1 MKIFEH
7 KTQNQNEQEY
17 LVQRI
22 RTQYTERQHTELD
35 ALRALDRRVKTP
47 ANVLAYLLGS
57 VSALVLGA
65 GMSLIMTDLGAS
77 LGLRDPMLPGMI
89 LGVAGLLAAI
99 LNYPLYR
106 RVLRARRKR
115 CAPQIIALSDRITG
129 A

>member
-7 KTQNQNEQEY
+7 NTQNQNEQEY

-65 GMSLIMTDLGAS
+65 GMSLVMTDLGAS
-77 LGLRDPMLPGMI
+77 LGLGDPMLPGII
-89 LGVAGLLAAI
+89 LGAAGLLAAI
-99 LNYPLYR
+99 FNYPLYR

-115 CAPQIIALSDRITG
+115 YAPQIIALSNRITG

>member
-1 MKIFEH
+1 MH
-7 KTQNQNEQEY
+7 NQNEQEY

-22 RTQYTERQHTELD
+22 RTQYTEQQHTELD

-65 GMSLIMTDLGAS
+65 GMSLVMTDLGAS
-77 LGLRDPMLPGMI
+77 LGLVDPMLPGI
-89 LGVAGLLAAI
+89 ALGTAGLLAVI
-99 LNYPLYR
+99 FNYPLYR

-115 CAPQIIALSDRITG
+115 YAPQIIALSDRITG
-129 A
+129 Q